1 MGVCPG
7 VSGIFKC
14 EGSILSASAG
24 FDVAVAKMSN
34 VDTQCG
40 SLRNIG
46 LLMLSNFLMR
56 GLSSSVPTCAIA
68 AIAASD
74 ASYRHMGN

>member
-7 VSGIFKC
+7 VSGILKC
-14 EGSILSASAG
+14 EGCILSASAG

-34 VDTQCG
+34 VDTHCG
-40 SLRNIG
+40 SLCSTG
-46 LLMLSNFLMR
+46 LLMLSIFLRR